1 MISAKYPQESVD
13 KIIWALDAALDY
25 DVAPEDDV
33 DLIRDFLVS
42 ISKLSRGGGLVVCKE
57 KDYSRLSDAEDKLL
71 LLQGYGVDNWDGYG
85 DAMEEFHAMKE
96 AEGE

>member
-25 DVAPEDDV
+25 DVAPEEDV
-33 DLIRDFLVS
+33 DLIRNFLVS

-57 KDYSRLSDAEDKLL
+57 ESYSRLCDSEDKLL

-96 AEGE
+96 ADDE